1 MLDFLL
7 GDCLLY
13 LGNPKQLLLVLEPVV
28 LLPILHLPQLLQLS
42 FASPLLL
49 LESLN
54 PQLSLV
60 VELNL
65 GWVVA
70 A

>member
-7 GDCLLY
+7 GACLLY
-13 LGNPKQLLLVLEPVV
+13 LGNLEQLLLVLEPVV
-28 LLPILHLPQLLQLS
+28 LLPILHPPQLLQLS
-42 FASPLLL
+42 LASPLLL

-60 VELNL
+60 V
-65 GWVVA
+65 
-70 A
+70 